1 MSHLSSFL
9 DIASAED
16 PWLHRAAPAPKPAPK
31 AVPKSAPA
39 PGAAKGK
46 HVAHRLPQPPRRPPS
61 PPPLPPHELKLLIEE
76 ILYAQQLEEDFAF
89 QEALALQ
96 QQYQQEDE
104 EFLKLQSELLVKDLE
119 WEEELASLG
128 TKQRTGLPRNRTFD
142 CGICLEAMPIGV
154 SVGVEG
160 CDHELC
166 EECMKEYV
174 TTKIQER
181 KYPIT
186 CPLCQVAEGE
196 EVREEGV
203 IVEELIQS
211 LGLSDETI
219 LIYDELQLLP
229 FAVQVDCRRSSRRFI
244 LRCTKEY

>member
-16 PWLHRAAPAPKPAPK
+16 PWLRRAGP
-31 AVPKSAPA
+31 
-39 PGAAKGK
+39 AAKGK
-46 HVAHRLPQPPRRPPS
+46 HAAHRPLPPPRRPPS
-61 PPPLPPHELKLLIEE
+61 PAPLPPNKLKLLVEE
-76 ILYAQQLEEDFAF
+76 ILYAQQLEEEFALLVLQRQH
-89 QEALALQ
+89 QE
-96 QQYQQEDE
+96 EDKE
-104 EFLKLQSELLVKDLE
+104 LLKLQNELQAEDVE
-119 WEEELASLG
+119 WEEQFASLG
-128 TKQRTGLPRNRTFD
+128 TKQRAERLQNRTFD

-154 SVGVEG
+154 AVGVEG

-186 CPLCQVAEGE
+186 CPLCRAGEGE
-196 EVREEGV
+196 EGEAEGV
-203 IVEELIQS
+203 MVEELVLS
-211 LGLSDETI
+211 LGLSEELI

-229 FAVQVDCRRSSRRFI
+229 FAVQVECRRSGNRFI
-244 LRCTKEY
+244 VRCYEGY